1 MSPFY
6 FVLGNIPAKYRSRL
20 NDINLV
26 LLSPS
31 ALVQK
36 YGYQEIALP
45 LLHDV
50 KLLETSGLNIKFE
63 DQEHIFSGTVFL
75 VVAHNSAA
83 HASEVAAYVILVLLT
98 DFVYFLVI
106 VLD

>member
-20 NDINLV
+20 NDINLG

-31 ALVQK
+31 ALVKK
-36 YGYQEIALP
+36 YGYQEILPP
-45 LLHDV
+45 LLDDI
-50 KLLETSGLNIKFE
+50 KILETSGLNIKFE
-63 DQEHIFSGTVFL
+63 GQEHIFRGTVSM
-75 VVAHNSAA
+75 VVADDLAA
-83 HASEVAAYVILVLLT
+83 HALEVAFFIILVLLT